1 MSIALNTFRNV
12 TLENWS
18 FLTWNF
24 LVFSIIHC
32 IEDISNYSSSITLS
46 DSYFHYL
53 ANSKYV
59 FYRYRGYIF
68 GWCHIDFW
76 RCLNRSQICSVQLS
90 LITVLIEILKKP
102 NQIIFFFLW
111 AVLSGNMKVQDQD
124 AKASPEFFSIL

>member
-1 MSIALNTFRNV
+1 MSTALNTFRNV

-18 FLTWNF
+18 FLMWIF
-24 LVFSIIHC
+24 LVFSTIHC

-46 DSYFHYL
+46 GSYFHYL

-59 FYRYRGYIF
+59 FYQYRGCIF

-102 NQIIFFFLW
+102 NQIIFFFS
-111 AVLSGNMKVQDQD
+111 LSCSIRKLEGPRWD
-124 AKASPEFFSIL
+124 AKASQDFSSIL